1 MKRKKVGRPGRD
13 PKVALDCAKEWLEGE
28 TEVEIGRRRGWK
40 FQEDFYETPRLC
52 RRAHRYIKDGM
63 NEYIRK
69 RRLRE
74 QTFGIEFKE
83 PVRRKRQSAL

>member
-1 MKRKKVGRPGRD
+1 MKRKVGRPGRD
-13 PKVALDCAKEWLEGE
+13 LKVALDCVKEWLEGE
-28 TEVEIGRRRGWK
+28 TEVEIGLRRGWK
-40 FQEDFYETPRLC
+40 IQEDFYETPRLC

-83 PVRRKRQSAL
+83 PVRRKRQSVL